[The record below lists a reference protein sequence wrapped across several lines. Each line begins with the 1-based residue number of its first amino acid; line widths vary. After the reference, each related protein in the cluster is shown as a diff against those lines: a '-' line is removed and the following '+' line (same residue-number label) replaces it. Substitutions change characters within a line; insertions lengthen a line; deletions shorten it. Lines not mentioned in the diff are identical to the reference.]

1 MAPSTRPVTW
11 PPSYVANA
19 ATAPARGSAATTGA
33 HHLLQP
39 GPVRTGRLPARG
51 RVVAPGPAEHPVVQA
66 LAADPEPAA
75 RASAGPG
82 DEAVNGDG
90 DPCEHL
96 AHRLSP
102 LPVRPP
108 ARLAPDAPG
117 GAPERRG
124 SAARKPPPPASPP
137 HFRDTPAPPAAVPTP
152 ASPLGRAGLFY
163 PPA

>member
-75 RASAGPG
+75 TWVPQLIGFLVHVPGRTRRSAMLEPLRMAGMPRYTLCHDSA
-82 DEAVNGDG
+82 DEDG
-90 DPCEHL
+90 
-96 AHRLSP
+96 
-102 LPVRPP
+102 
-108 ARLAPDAPG
+108 
-117 GAPERRG
+117 
-124 SAARKPPPPASPP
+124 
-137 HFRDTPAPPAAVPTP
+137 
-152 ASPLGRAGLFY
+152 
-163 PPA
+163 